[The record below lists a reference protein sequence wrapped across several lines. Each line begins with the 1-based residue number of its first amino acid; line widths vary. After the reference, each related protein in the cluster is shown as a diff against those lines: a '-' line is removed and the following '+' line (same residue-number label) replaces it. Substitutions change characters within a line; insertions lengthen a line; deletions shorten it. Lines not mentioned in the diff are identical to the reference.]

1 MKVKVAEPQQ
11 PGQIVNPQPLEGRLL

>member
-1 MKVKVAEPQQ
+1 MKVKVAEPRQ